1 MMQNIYK
8 QAKIENYK
16 RSKDKKLQNIYNQT
30 KREYYKPRKQ
40 RCQIVKST
48 KVYVYFQNNL

>member
-16 RSKDKKLQNIYNQT
+16 TSKDKKIAKHLQANK
-30 KREYYKPRKQ
+30 KR
-40 RCQIVKST
+40 I
-48 KVYVYFQNNL
+48 L